1 MEVKFVIPGEPKGKG
16 RPRFNRFNGSVY
28 TPKKTMNYE
37 SLVAV
42 GYQLQCKEKFSDT
55 DMLEMIILAYYK
67 IPKSISKANK
77 RRIEKGE
84 VLPTKKP
91 DIDNIF
97 KIIADSLNGIAYRD
111 DAQIVSGI
119 CKKYYS
125 DNPRVEVE
133 IRKL

>member
-1 MEVKFVIPGEPKGKG
+1 MKVKFIIPGEPKGKG
-16 RPRFNRFNGSVY
+16 RPRFNMLKGSVY
-28 TPKKTMNYE
+28 TPRSTATYE

-42 GYQLQCKEKFSDT
+42 GYQMQCKYKFSDI
-55 DMLEMIILAYYK
+55 DMLEMIIHAYYK
-67 IPKSISKANK
+67 IPKSASKEK
-77 RRIEKGE
+77 RKKIESGKI
-84 VLPTKKP
+84 LPTKKP

-125 DNPRVEVE
+125 VTPRVEVE
-133 IRKL
+133 IRNL